1 MSEEKPDFLRRWSR
15 LKREAAATAPP
26 KPAPAAPE
34 KPPELPSIDSLNFDS
49 DFTGFMKAK
58 VDESLKRAAL
68 KKLFADPR
76 FNYMDGLDVWT
87 GDYTGEDP
95 IPEDMLAQLEHAKQT
110 LFGPRQ
116 AQEKDGEAE
125 QKAQT
130 SHAQAEAPQPQAE
143 APQPQAE
150 VPQTQAEAPQPQA
163 SKDDG
168 DQRQDA

>member
-15 LKREAAATAPP
+15 LKREAAAAAPTP
-26 KPAPAAPE
+26 PAPAAAE

-49 DFTGFMKAK
+49 DFSAFMKAK

-95 IPEDMLAQLEHAKQT
+95 IPESMLAQLDHAKQT
-110 LFGPRQ
+110 LFGPRHERQ
-116 AQEKDGEAE
+116 KEAEGETRAQES
-125 QKAQT
+125 QV
-130 SHAQAEAPQPQAE
+130 QAEAPQTQAE
-143 APQPQAE
+143 TS
-150 VPQTQAEAPQPQA
+150 QTQAETPQTQA

>member
-15 LKREAAATAPP
+15 LKREAAATAATPP
-26 KPAPAAPE
+26 ARAAAE

-49 DFTGFMKAK
+49 DFSAFMKAK
-58 VDESLKRAAL
+58 VDQSLKRAAL

-95 IPEDMLAQLEHAKQT
+95 IPESMLAQLDHAKQT
-110 LFGPRQ
+110 LFGSKQEPPKEAEVESETK
-116 AQEKDGEAE
+116 AQESQESQE
-125 QKAQT
+125 
-130 SHAQAEAPQPQAE
+130 
-143 APQPQAE
+143 
-150 VPQTQAEAPQPQA
+150 